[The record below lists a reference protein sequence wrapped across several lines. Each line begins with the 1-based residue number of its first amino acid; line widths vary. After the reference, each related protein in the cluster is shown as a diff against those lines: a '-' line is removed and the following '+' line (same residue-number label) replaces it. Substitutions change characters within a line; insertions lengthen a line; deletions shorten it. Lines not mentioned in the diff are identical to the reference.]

1 MKLHL
6 GTLRRVRTV
15 VDRMKKLSLKLEVK
29 GSSAGELRLSTDTDK
44 GSFAT
49 YFKDLM
55 VDCSAGKLFPI
66 NVLFCVDLFKETVK
80 SLAFDLL

>member
-55 VDCSAGKLFPI
+55 VDCSAGKLF
-66 NVLFCVDLFKETVK
+66 LFQASFLCVITQRDCKIFG
-80 SLAFDLL
+80 F

>member
-1 MKLHL
+1 MTLHL
-6 GTLRRVRTV
+6 GTLRRVRAV
-15 VDRMKKLSLKLEVK
+15 VDRMKKLSTKLEVK

-55 VDCSAGKLFPI
+55 VDCAAGE
-66 NVLFCVDLFKETVK
+66 LFCYIYIKILQNT
-80 SLAFDLL
+80 